1 MSEEIDKG
9 FMDRFRKPKKEQQAQ
24 AGFTDDQKIM
34 IDVFS
39 VGRGVS
45 NKQAQNWLYQN
56 NWKLPSNLMR
66 EYNRRKNVF
75 AKWQE
80 VLKKDK
86 KDMRVGRVYSSD
98 RPGKKIM
105 MLTHEGKKIHAGAK
119 GYGNYKGKG
128 KNRGGGT
135 HTNKKRRKN
144 FKSRHNCD
152 QCKGR
157 ITTPKC
163 LACKK
168 LW

>member
-1 MSEEIDKG
+1 MVVL
-9 FMDRFRKPKKEQQAQ
+9 MDWKEV
-24 AGFTDDQKIM
+24 M
-34 IDVFS
+34 
-39 VGRGVS
+39 
-45 NKQAQNWLYQN
+45 
-56 NWKLPSNLMR
+56 
-66 EYNRRKNVF
+66 
-75 AKWQE
+75 
-80 VLKKDK
+80 KKDK
-86 KDMRVGRVYSSD
+86 KDMRVGRVYPSD

-119 GYGNYKGKG
+119 GYGNWKGKG

-135 HTNKKRRKN
+135 HTNKKRRAN

>member
-1 MSEEIDKG
+1 MTCPMAVRNSRVKGTIIFQIIVKRFEGYAMSWE
-9 FMDRFRKPKKEQQAQ
+9 
-24 AGFTDDQKIM
+24 
-34 IDVFS
+34 
-39 VGRGVS
+39 
-45 NKQAQNWLYQN
+45 
-56 NWKLPSNLMR
+56 
-66 EYNRRKNVF
+66 
-75 AKWQE
+75 E

-86 KDMRVGRVYSSD
+86 KDMRVGRVYRSD
-98 RPGKKIM
+98 RKGKKIM

-119 GYGNYKGKG
+119 GYGNYKRKG

-135 HTNKKRRKN
+135 HKDPARRKN
-144 FKSRHNCD
+144 FRARHNCD

>member
-1 MSEEIDKG
+1 
-9 FMDRFRKPKKEQQAQ
+9 MD
-24 AGFTDDQKIM
+24 
-34 IDVFS
+34 
-39 VGRGVS
+39 GV
-45 NKQAQNWLYQN
+45 
-56 NWKLPSNLMR
+56 NWKEIM
-66 EYNRRKNVF
+66 
-75 AKWQE
+75 
-80 VLKKDK
+80 KKDK
-86 KDMRVGRVYSSD
+86 KDMRVRRVYPSD
-98 RPGKKIM
+98 REGKKIM

-119 GYGNYKGKG
+119 GYGNWKGKG

-135 HTNKKRRKN
+135 HTNTKRRAN

>member
-1 MSEEIDKG
+1 MNWKNILKAPPLTPEDEEEIQQL
-9 FMDRFRKPKKEQQAQ
+9 MRFRN
-24 AGFTDDQKIM
+24 M
-34 IDVFS
+34 S
-39 VGRGVS
+39 
-45 NKQAQNWLYQN
+45 
-56 NWKLPSNLMR
+56 R
-66 EYNRRKNVF
+66 EEAERTIRRKTGKTGYQRPASGRFIKEDIN
-75 AKWQE
+75 
-80 VLKKDK
+80 KKDK
-86 KDMRVGRVYSSD
+86 KDMRVGRVYPSD
-98 RPGKKIM
+98 RAGKKIM

-135 HTNKKRRKN
+135 HTNKKRRAN
-144 FKSRHNCD
+144 FKSRHNCQ